1 MLLVAS
7 FSVQP
12 RFSQAYDENSL
23 KFLRKNI
30 AGDIL
35 RFKRAI
41 FTIGP
46 AVIRGMKATTKLLR
60 KAKQIPSGTK
70 HMSAGDVTVEFRQ
83 FVKPG
88 NYDTAMKDF
97 FSVKP
102 TGVQEFEL
110 PKQYK
115 GLMGMIGDRE
125 ISITDKDIIE
135 GSPIMMILQ
144 TLPSGKH
151 RIDRIIYHSE

>member
-1 MLLVAS
+1 MFCTTTFIALVAS
-7 FSVQP
+7 CGLLP
-12 RFSQAYDENSL
+12 RLSQAHDKHSL
-23 KFLRKNI
+23 QPHRKDVT
-30 AGDIL
+30 GDIQ
-35 RFKRAI
+35 RFKRAL

-46 AVIRGMKATTKLLR
+46 AVIRGMKATAALLQH
-60 KAKQIPSGTK
+60 AKKIPSGTK
-70 HMSAGDVTVEFRQ
+70 LLSAGDVTVEFRH

-102 TGVQEFEL
+102 SGVQTFEY

-125 ISITDKDIIE
+125 ISIMDKDIME
-135 GSPIMMILQ
+135 GSPIMMI
-144 TLPSGKH
+144 
-151 RIDRIIYHSE
+151 

>member
-1 MLLVAS
+1 MSVSVKSKSVRMLFEYIYCV
-7 FSVQP
+7 
-12 RFSQAYDENSL
+12 
-23 KFLRKNI
+23 
-30 AGDIL
+30 IL
-35 RFKRAI
+35 
-41 FTIGP
+41 GP

-110 PKQYK
+110 PKQV
-115 GLMGMIGDRE
+115 
-125 ISITDKDIIE
+125 
-135 GSPIMMILQ
+135 Q
-144 TLPSGKH
+144 TYFF
-151 RIDRIIYHSE
+151 IQQVQVNNY